1 MNSIFSK
8 KTKEESTTYD
18 TMSSLSHTKWNC
30 KYHIVFTPKYRR
42 KIFYGQ
48 KRLEIGKILRDI
60 SDWQG
65 VKIIE
70 AEVCPDHVHMFVEIP
85 PKLSVSKYMG
95 ILKGKSSLIIFQRWS
110 NLKYKFGQRSLSKY
124 MGILKG
130 KSSLIIFQRWSNL
143 KYKFGQRSFW
153 CRGYYVDTVGKNAK
167 RIAEYVRNQLK
178 EDMMYDQI
186 SIKEYKD
193 PFNG

>member
-1 MNSIFSK
+1 MNSIFSN
-8 KTKEESTTYD
+8 KTKDESTTYD

-85 PKLSVSKYMG
+85 PKLSVSKYG
-95 ILKGKSSLIIFQRWS
+95 NIKGQKQPHNFPEVV
-110 NLKYKFGQRSLSKY
+110 KFEVQ
-124 MGILKG
+124 I
-130 KSSLIIFQRWSNL
+130 WPT
-143 KYKFGQRSFW
+143 KFLVPW
-153 CRGYYVDTVGKNAK
+153 LLCRHG
-167 RIAEYVRNQLK
+167 R
-178 EDMMYDQI
+178 
-186 SIKEYKD
+186 
-193 PFNG
+193 

>member
-1 MNSIFSK
+1 MNSIFNRKNK
-8 KTKEESTTYD
+8 KESTTD
-18 TMSSLSHTKWNC
+18 NMASLSHTKWNC

-48 KRLEIGKILRDI
+48 KRLEIGKILRDLC
-60 SDWQG
+60 DWNE

-70 AEVCPDHVHMFVEIP
+70 AEVCPDHIHMFVEIP
-85 PKLSVSKYMG
+85 PKLAVSK
-95 ILKGKSSLIIFQRWS
+95 F
-110 NLKYKFGQRSLSKY
+110 

-153 CRGYYVDTVGKNAK
+153 RRGYFVDTVGKNEK
-167 RIAEYVRNQLK
+167 KIAEYVRNQLK
-178 EDMMYDQI
+178 EDMMNDQI
-186 SIKEYKD
+186 TIKEYKD

>member
-1 MNSIFSK
+1 MNNIFNK
-8 KTKEESTTYD
+8 KNKIENTTYD
-18 TMSSLSHTKWNC
+18 TVASLSHTKWNC

-42 KIFYGQ
+42 KIFYEQ
-48 KRLEIGKILRDI
+48 KKSEIGKILRDI

-110 NLKYKFGQRSLSKY
+110 NLK
-124 MGILKG
+124 
-130 KSSLIIFQRWSNL
+130 
-143 KYKFGQRSFW
+143 
-153 CRGYYVDTVGKNAK
+153 
-167 RIAEYVRNQLK
+167 
-178 EDMMYDQI
+178 
-186 SIKEYKD
+186 
-193 PFNG
+193 

>member
-1 MNSIFSK
+1 MKGVACIMNNIFSR
-8 KTKEESTTYD
+8 KTKDEKVTYD

-42 KIFYGQ
+42 K
-48 KRLEIGKILRDI
+48 
-60 SDWQG
+60 
-65 VKIIE
+65 
-70 AEVCPDHVHMFVEIP
+70 
-85 PKLSVSKYMG
+85 
-95 ILKGKSSLIIFQRWS
+95 
-110 NLKYKFGQRSLSKY
+110 
-124 MGILKG
+124 
-130 KSSLIIFQRWSNL
+130 IFQRWSNL

-167 RIAEYVRNQLK
+167 RIAEYVRNQLQ

-193 PFNG
+193 PFNGS

>member
-8 KTKEESTTYD
+8 KTKEENTKYD
-18 TMSSLSHTKWNC
+18 TLSSLSHTKWNC
-30 KYHIVFTPKYRR
+30 KYHIVFTPK
-42 KIFYGQ
+42 F
-48 KRLEIGKILRDI
+48 
-60 SDWQG
+60 SDWQE

-110 NLKYKFGQRSLSKY
+110 NLKYKFGQRS
-124 MGILKG
+124 
-130 KSSLIIFQRWSNL
+130 
-143 KYKFGQRSFW
+143 FW

-167 RIAEYVRNQLK
+167 RIAEYVKNQLQ

-193 PFNG
+193 PFNGS

>member
-1 MNSIFSK
+1 MTNIFK
-8 KTKEESTTYD
+8 KKNED
-18 TMSSLSHTKWNC
+18 TSNDLTSLAHTKWNC

-42 KIFYGQ
+42 KIFYGE
-48 KRLEIGKILRDI
+48 KRKEIGKILRKLCE
-60 SDWQG
+60 WNE

-70 AEVCPDHVHMFVEIP
+70 AEVCPDHVHMYVAIP
-85 PKLSVSKYMG
+85 PKLAVSK
-95 ILKGKSSLIIFQRWS
+95 F
-110 NLKYKFGQRSLSKY
+110 

-153 CRGYYVDTVGKNAK
+153 CRGYFVDTVGKNEK
-167 RIAEYVRNQLK
+167 VIAEYVRNQLK

-186 SIKEYKD
+186 SIKEYID
-193 PFNG
+193 PFKNKNK

>member
-1 MNSIFSK
+1 MNNIFNK
-8 KTKEESTTYD
+8 KTKEEKYTVDSI
-18 TMSSLSHTKWNC
+18 SSLSHTKWNC
-30 KYHIVFTPKYRR
+30 KYHIVF
-42 KIFYGQ
+42 
-48 KRLEIGKILRDI
+48 
-60 SDWQG
+60 
-65 VKIIE
+65 
-70 AEVCPDHVHMFVEIP
+70 A
-85 PKLSVSKYMG
+85 PKLSV
-95 ILKGKSSLIIFQRWS
+95 
-110 NLKYKFGQRSLSKY
+110 SKY

-167 RIAEYVRNQLK
+167 RIAEYVKNQLK
-178 EDMMYDQI
+178 EDMMYDQV